1 MILKLKERF
10 VAAIKYNMKGYMLLL
25 AVFLCGMT
33 IAIACNMSSVQEEE
47 IRIFFADYLSG
58 ITGAGMDATKTF
70 YFAMLGYLQFAVCA
84 YFCAVTIIGAPLF
97 LVYLLI
103 KGFSFGTVLC
113 CIFHAFGLKACFVIL
128 CVILPHALI
137 EAPCCLAYGLR
148 CTKDA
153 YGLAAGNVHFKKNL
167 FMPIW
172 FGILFLCIASVAA
185 LTQSYIEPLLMKIIS
200 PYLI

>member
-1 MILKLKERF
+1 MISKLKGQF
-10 VAAIKYNMKGYMLLL
+10 VVSMQHNMKGYILLI
-25 AVFLCGMT
+25 AVFLCGMAL
-33 IAIACNMSSVQEEE
+33 AIACNKNSVQEEE

-70 YFAMLGYLQFAVCA
+70 YFAMLGYMQFAVCA
-84 YFCAVTIIGAPLF
+84 YFCAITIIGAPLF
-97 LVYLLI
+97 LIYLLI

-113 CIFHAFGLKACFVIL
+113 CIFHAFGLKAWFIIP

-137 EAPCCLAYGLR
+137 EGPCCLAYGLR

-153 YGLAAGNVHFKKNL
+153 YGLAAGNVHVKKNL
-167 FMPIW
+167 FIPLW
-172 FGILFLCIASVAA
+172 FGILFLCITSVAA
-185 LTQSYIEPLLMKIIS
+185 LTQSYIEPLLIKMIS